1 MGTEKTN
8 KLKIVLVK
16 QGKTGKWLARQLEKK
31 RGDRF
36 TVMFQCKPAFFGNAD
51 ENSIHITL
59 MQDD

>member
-31 RGDRF
+31 TRRPFHSD
-36 TVMFQCKPAFFGNAD
+36 VP
-51 ENSIHITL
+51 
-59 MQDD
+59 MQASLLWKC